1 MFQNQG
7 KEDLSCGRQGIIPNL
22 NTLPIENEKGVN
34 VRLSLCEPIDS
45 LPYIDNLFVESVD
58 TLVDPIDNRS
68 YSSSKINF
76 FQPSVDTYAFILPHY
91 FVTIG
96 LINLFMSV
104 VHWLRV
110 LVM

>member
-58 TLVDPIDNRS
+58 TLVDHINDRID
-68 YSSSKINF
+68 SSSKIDLCP
-76 FQPSVDTYAFILPHY
+76 PSFESYALNATSLFCNDCVDY
-91 FVTIG
+91 
-96 LINLFMSV
+96 LFMSV

-110 LVM
+110 LVR